1 MDRRTFFKSTGAAA
15 AASVMGGADALESK
29 PGPEGDSMK
38 QEAETCRNRD
48 RSTVVSRHG
57 MVCASQH
64 LATMAGI
71 DVLKEG
77 GNAIDAA
84 ICANAMLGLVEPM
97 NCGVGGDLFAIVW
110 LEKDRK
116 LYGLNASGRSP
127 YDWNLEEAAKLN
139 LKSIPSDST
148 LAWNVPGCVSGWGAL
163 LERFGS
169 MPPARLLEPA
179 IRYARDGFPLTG
191 IVAADWPFNTKYES
205 LCKAFMPGGHAPKFG
220 EIFKNPALADTLES
234 IAKGGPRSF
243 YEGEIADKIVAAC
256 RDGGGRMTKKD
267 FVDHQPEW
275 VEPAT
280 TSYRGYD
287 VWEIPPNGQG
297 ISALQILNMLECF
310 DIGSLEPNSAEQ
322 LHLFI
327 EAKKLAF
334 EDRAVYYADMAL
346 ADVPVEWLI
355 SKEYGKK
362 RAALI
367 DPRKAAVDV
376 VCGKY
381 EGSRDTI
388 YMTAADGDGNMISFI
403 QSIYWGWGSRIVPAG
418 LGFSMQNRGLSFSLK
433 PDHRNRLEPHKRP
446 FHTIIPAFV
455 TRHGAPK
462 FSFGVMGGDFQPQG
476 HSQILMNIIDYGMSP
491 QQAGDQ
497 PRAEHAGSST
507 PMDGVMRGGGVV
519 NLEPGMPETTRARLA
534 EMGHNVSNKRD
545 EVFGGYQ
552 GIWREEKPLR
562 YFGGSDP
569 RKDGCAFGY

>member
-15 AASVMGGADALESK
+15 AASMMGGAHALESK

-38 QEAETCRNRD
+38 TEAETCRNRD
-48 RSTVVSRHG
+48 RSTVISRHG

-71 DVLKEG
+71 DVLKAG

-97 NCGVGGDLFAIVW
+97 NCGIGGDLFAIMW
-110 LEKDRK
+110 IEKDRK

-127 YDWNLEEAAKLN
+127 YDWNLDEAAKLG

-169 MPPARLLEPA
+169 MPLARLLDPA
-179 IRYARDGFPLTG
+179 IQYARNGFPVTG

-205 LCKAFMPGGHAPKFG
+205 LCKTFMPGGNAPKFG
-220 EIFKNPALADTLES
+220 EVFKNPALADTLES
-234 IAKGGPRSF
+234 IANGGPRSF
-243 YEGEIADKIVAAC
+243 YEGDIADKIVAAC
-256 RDGGGRMTKKD
+256 REGGGRMTKKD

-275 VEPAT
+275 VQPAT

-310 DIGSLEPNSAEQ
+310 DIASLEPNSAEQ

-355 SKEYGKK
+355 SKEYGKQ

-367 DPRKAAVDV
+367 DGRKAAVDV
-376 VCGKY
+376 KCGKY

-403 QSIYWGWGSRIVPAG
+403 QSIYWGWGSRIVPAN

-455 TRHGAPK
+455 TQNGAPK

-497 PRAEHAGSST
+497 PRAEHGGSST

-519 NLEPGMPETTRARLA
+519 NLEPGMPETTRAKLA

-552 GIWREEKPLR
+552 GIWREENPLR